1 MLFGGA
7 GETPIGCEL
16 RSQVS
21 FEKTFVS
28 LPEIFTAGVL
38 MSEIISSTNKLHF
51 VPRLDE
57 SHYGTLLPMLVKILK
72 LCGMGWDK

>member
-1 MLFGGA
+1 M
-7 GETPIGCEL
+7 PCEL

-51 VPRLDE
+51 VSRLDE
-57 SHYGTLLPMLVKILK
+57 SYDIASHACKD
-72 LCGMGWDK
+72 C

>member
-1 MLFGGA
+1 MVSDLCVLVMKDAADSLFFASMLVRS
-7 GETPIGCEL
+7 L

-28 LPEIFTAGVL
+28 LAEIFTAGVL

-51 VPRLDE
+51 VSWRV
-57 SHYGTLLPMLVKILK
+57 Y
-72 LCGMGWDK
+72 